1 MRIAIVGKG
10 GAGKTTL
17 AGTLIRLL
25 ARRGRKV
32 VAIDMDTNPGL
43 AYAIGIP
50 PVDDGLPE
58 EALEQSDDHK
68 VAWYGWKLA
77 SDLAPNDAVMRYG
90 IEGPDGIRFLSP
102 GKIDRDKDTVRR
114 NISAVQQIARGFD
127 APGWDLIGDLEAGS
141 TTPYEGY
148 TKFAERT
155 LLVVTP
161 GWTSRLMARRLL
173 PILGDM
179 PTMIVASRFTNGNFD
194 PDLTP
199 DVNIPYD
206 ENLAQADQLGQPPLD
221 FCPDAPGVRAIEELA
236 DRLVAEEAQA

>member
-1 MRIAIVGKG
+1 MRVAIVGKG

-17 AGTLIRLL
+17 AGTLARVL
-25 ARRGRKV
+25 ARRGRNV
-32 VAIDMDTNPGL
+32 LAIDLDTNPGL
-43 AYAIGIP
+43 AYTIGVP

-58 EALEQSDDHK
+58 EALEESDDRK
-68 VAWYGWKLA
+68 TAWYGWRLA
-77 SDLAPNDAVMRYG
+77 TGLEPNDAVMRYG

-148 TKFAERT
+148 TKFAQRA
-155 LLVVTP
+155 LLVITP

-173 PILGDM
+173 PILGDL
-179 PTMIVASRFTNGNFD
+179 PTMIVASRYANGNFD

-199 DVNIPYD
+199 DANIPYD
-206 ENLAQADQLGQPPLD
+206 ENLAQADQLGRAPLD
-221 FCPDAPGVRAIEELA
+221 YCPDAPGVRAIEHLA

>member
-1 MRIAIVGKG
+1 MRVAIVGKG

-17 AGTLIRLL
+17 AGTLIRIL

-32 VAIDMDTNPGL
+32 VAIDLDTNPGL
-43 AYAIGIP
+43 AYAIGVP

-58 EALEQSDDHK
+58 EAVEQSDDHK

-77 SDLAPNDAVMRYG
+77 SDLAPNDAVMRYAV
-90 IEGPDGIRFLSP
+90 EGPDGIRFLSP
-102 GKIDRDKDTVRR
+102 GKIDRDKDAVKR
-114 NISAVQQIARGFD
+114 NISAVHQIARGFD

-141 TTPYEGY
+141 TTPFEGY
-148 TKFAERT
+148 HKFAERA

-173 PILGDM
+173 PILGDL
-179 PTMIVASRFTNGNFD
+179 PTMIVASRFSNGNFD

-206 ENLAQADQLGQPPLD
+206 ENLAQADQVGRPPLD

-236 DRLVAEEAQA
+236 DRLVAEEARA